1 LLVLPQGDEIAA
13 PVSARFWGIQSM
25 TDAAT
30 TLAPVERSYWG
41 VIALIA
47 LGQVILAIDFC
58 VSSIGLASIGRDL
71 TAGPA
76 TLSWVVTV
84 FSLTYGGFLILGGR
98 VADLFGHRRACIL
111 GLILFGGGSL
121 LAASSTSIQMLIAVR
136 AIEGLGGAL
145 LTPTSFSLINV
156 MLPDGPIRHRAYSV
170 FGVTQGLSYILGLY
184 VGGALVT
191 HFGWRSGFL
200 LNVPAIIIA
209 IVLAW
214 RQIPLPDPNA
224 ARSKVDI
231 AGAILITAGMGLL
244 MFALSSAGR
253 HGLVSLEALVPLVLG
268 ISAIVAL
275 IVVESNIEHPL
286 VSLSVFRYPN
296 LAGADLACIAM
307 IAAGSSV
314 FVLLPLFLQRTFH
327 FTPEISGLAMLPY
340 CAAVVAGGQVV
351 GLAMSRFTLGQCAG
365 GGIILFVGATLTFC
379 LGWGGTGNFE
389 FIMLPAM
396 IVAAFGATAASLAIM
411 ALSTGQV
418 AAKDQGLASAV
429 LMTCQQIGVSL
440 GVSIVFAVIAT
451 ASLDGSAVTVAFHHA
466 FIASA
471 TFAALALVSTVVLTR
486 SPKNATA
493 PIRSH

>member
-1 LLVLPQGDEIAA
+1 
-13 PVSARFWGIQSM
+13 M

-30 TLAPVERSYWG
+30 MPAERSYWG

-47 LGQVILAIDFC
+47 LGQVIIATDFC
-58 VSSIGLASIGRDL
+58 ISNIGLASIGRDL
-71 TAGPA
+71 AVGPA

-98 VADLFGHRRACIL
+98 IADLFGHRRACIL

-121 LAASSTSIQMLIAVR
+121 LSACSTSIQMLIAMR

-200 LNVPAIIIA
+200 LNGPAIVVA
-209 IVLAW
+209 ILLAW
-214 RQIPLPDPNA
+214 RQIPLPDPSA
-224 ARSKVDI
+224 ARPKVDI

-244 MFALSSAGR
+244 MFALSATGR
-253 HGLVSLEALVPLVLG
+253 YGLVSIQALMPLIAG
-268 ISAIVAL
+268 ITTIVIL
-275 IVVESNIEHPL
+275 IFVESQLEHPL
-286 VSLSVFRYPN
+286 VPLGVFRYPN
-296 LAGADLACIAM
+296 LAGADLACIAI

-327 FTPEISGLAMLPY
+327 FSPEISGLAMLPY

-351 GLAMSRFTLGQCAG
+351 GLAMSRFTLGQCVA
-365 GGIILFVGATLTFC
+365 GGIILFVGATLVFC
-379 LGWGGTGNFE
+379 LAWGGTSNFE

-411 ALSTGQV
+411 ALSTGRV
-418 AAKDQGLASAV
+418 AARDQGLASAV

-440 GVSIVFAVIAT
+440 GVSIVFAVVAT
-451 ASLDGSAVTVAFHHA
+451 ASVDGDSVTSAFHHA
-466 FIASA
+466 FVASA
-471 TFAALALVSTVVLTR
+471 TFAALALLSTLVLTR
-486 SPKNATA
+486 SPSKDTIQSNR
-493 PIRSH
+493 IGH

>member
-1 LLVLPQGDEIAA
+1 
-13 PVSARFWGIQSM
+13 M

-30 TLAPVERSYWG
+30 IIAPVERSYRG

-47 LGQVILAIDFC
+47 LGQVIISIDFC
-58 VSSIGLASIGRDL
+58 ISSIGLASIGRDL
-71 TAGPA
+71 GVGPS

-98 VADLFGHRRACIL
+98 IADLFGHRRACIL
-111 GLILFGGGSL
+111 GLVLFGGGSL
-121 LAASSTSIQMLIAVR
+121 LSASSTSIQMLIAAR
-136 AIEGLGGAL
+136 AVEGLGGAL

-156 MLPDGPIRHRAYSV
+156 MLPDGPVRHRAYSV

-200 LNVPAIIIA
+200 LNAPAVIVAIA
-209 IVLAW
+209 LAW
-214 RQIPLPDPNA
+214 RQIPLPDPTV
-224 ARSKVDI
+224 ARLKIDI

-244 MFALSSAGR
+244 MFALPATGR
-253 HGLVSLEALVPLVLG
+253 HGLLSFEALVPLVFG
-268 ISAIVAL
+268 MAAIVAL

-286 VSLSVFRYPN
+286 VPLGVFRYPN

-307 IAAGSSV
+307 IAAASSV

-327 FTPEISGLAMLPY
+327 YSPEVSGLALLPY
-340 CAAVVAGGQVV
+340 CAAVVAGGQAV
-351 GLAMSRFTLGQCAG
+351 GLAMSRFTLRQCVG
-365 GGIILFVGATLTFC
+365 GGIVLFVGATLAFC
-379 LGWGGTGNFE
+379 LAWGGTSSFE

-396 IVAAFGATAASLAIM
+396 IVAAFSATAASLAIM

-418 AAKDQGLASAV
+418 AARDQGLASAV
-429 LMTCQQIGVSL
+429 LMTCQQMGVSL
-440 GVSIVFAVIAT
+440 GVSIVFTVIAT
-451 ASLDGSAVTVAFHHA
+451 AGVEGASVTAAFHNA

-471 TFAALALVSTVVLTR
+471 TFAALALLSTLVLTR
-486 SPKNATA
+486 SPKRAAAT
-493 PIRSH
+493 

>member
-1 LLVLPQGDEIAA
+1 LLVRAQGDEIAA
-13 PVSARFWGIQSM
+13 PVSAHSWGTRSM
-25 TDAAT
+25 TDAT
-30 TLAPVERSYWG
+30 TTIAPMERSYWG

-58 VSSIGLASIGRDL
+58 ISSIGLASIGRDL
-71 TAGPA
+71 AVGPG
-76 TLSWVVTV
+76 TLAWVVTI

-98 VADLFGHRRACIL
+98 IADLFGHRRACIL

-170 FGVTQGLSYILGLY
+170 FGVTQGLSYIIGLFG
-184 VGGALVT
+184 GGALIS

-200 LNVPAIIIA
+200 LNIPAIVIA

-224 ARSKVDI
+224 ARPKVDI

-244 MFALSSAGR
+244 MFALSAVGR
-253 HGLVSLEALVPLVLG
+253 HGLISIEALVPLAAG
-268 ISAIVAL
+268 IAAIVAL
-275 IVVESNIEHPL
+275 VVVESNIEHPL
-286 VSLSVFRYPN
+286 VALSVFRYPN
-296 LAGADLACIAM
+296 LVGADLACIAM
-307 IAAGSSV
+307 IAGGSSV
-314 FVLLPLFLQRTFH
+314 FVLLPTFLQRTFH
-327 FTPEISGLAMLPY
+327 FSPDVTGFVLIPY
-340 CAAVVAGGQVV
+340 CVAVMAGGQVA
-351 GLAMSRFTLGQCAG
+351 GLAMSRFTLRQCVG
-365 GGIILFVGATLTFC
+365 GGIALFVGATLAFC
-379 LGWGGTGNFE
+379 LAWGGWNNFW

-396 IVAAFGATAASLAIM
+396 IVAAFGATAASLPIM

-418 AAKDQGLASAV
+418 AARDQGLASAV

-471 TFAALALVSTVVLTR
+471 TFAALALVSTIVLTR
-486 SPKNATA
+486 SPKNAA
-493 PIRSH
+493 IRGH